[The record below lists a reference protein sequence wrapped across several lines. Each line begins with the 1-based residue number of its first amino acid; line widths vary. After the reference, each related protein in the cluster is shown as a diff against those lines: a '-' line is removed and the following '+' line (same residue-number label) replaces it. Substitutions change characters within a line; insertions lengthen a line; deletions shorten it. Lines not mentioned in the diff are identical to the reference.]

1 MQKQFTIASPNSTE
15 HIKEINNLLTHELRD
30 SGLKWSYEEE
40 YPLLLSPTTHQQSTC
55 VFHDNEVAA
64 HANLFPRKLIHAS
77 GQKSFNIGLIGN
89 VATSKKY
96 QRHGLQY
103 KLMEH
108 LEKTALLQNVDA
120 LILWSDLY
128 EFYQKLGFAST
139 GREIRY
145 MFARNPNA
153 QSSSLELQDTKDLSD
168 YDLAQMLS
176 IRPKMEWN
184 LERSTSDFAK
194 LLTIPNTSLYT
205 SKKNQKISSF
215 YIVGKG
221 SDMQGVIHEW
231 GTNDR
236 LRLMHDIRSILLQT
250 HLEAVQLLAPI
261 NLPSNFKQVFDMWST
276 AKEEHPMCWAKPI
289 GSNGIAAIK
298 AISSCFIWGLDSI

>member
-1 MQKQFTIASPNSTE
+1 MQKHFTIASPSSNE
-15 HIKEINNLLTHELRD
+15 HIQEINSLLTHQLRD
-30 SGLKWSYEEE
+30 PGLKWKYSEE
-40 YPLLLSPTTHQQSTC
+40 YPLLLSSTSHQQSTC
-55 VFHDNEVAA
+55 VFHDNQVAA
-64 HANLFPRKLIHAS
+64 HANLFSRKLVHAS

-89 VATSKKY
+89 VATSTKY
-96 QRHGLQY
+96 QRQGLQY

-108 LEKTALLQNVDA
+108 LEKTALLQNIDA

-145 MFARNPNA
+145 FFDRNLKSQTN
-153 QSSSLELQDTKDLSD
+153 SLDLHDPKFLSD
-168 YDLAQMLS
+168 SDLKQMIA

-184 LERSTSDFAK
+184 LERSTDDFAK
-194 LLTIPNTSLYT
+194 LLTIPSTNLYI
-205 SKKNQKISSF
+205 SKKNQKISSY

-236 LRLMHDIRSILLQT
+236 LRMMHDIRSILLHT
-250 HLEAVQLLAPI
+250 HLDSVQLLAPI
-261 NLPSNFKQVFDMWST
+261 NLPSNFKQVLDVW
-276 AKEEHPMCWAKPI
+276 AAVREEHPLCWTKPI
-289 GSNGIAAIK
+289 GSNGSAAIK
-298 AISSCFIWGLDSI
+298 AIASSFIWGLDSI